1 MWLSIASQAQFVE
14 GKPLVEIDREFV
26 QIWITQSNSG
36 SMAYLDLGQER
47 KHLYGKNNLTDIE
60 GKDIKTLSH
69 VPLVNQMI
77 AAGYDILAVTSLKND
92 NVNTILYS
100 FRKEE
105 HKTDYHFSLVFISP
119 IMKA

>member
-1 MWLSIASQAQFVE
+1 MKNILFISLFLLSITSQAQFVD
-14 GKPLVEIDREFV
+14 GKSLSDIDQEFI

-36 SMAYLDLGQER
+36 SMVYVDLGQER

-77 AAGYDILAVTSLKND
+77 ASGYDIMSVTSLKND

-100 FRKEE
+100 FRKE
-105 HKTDYHFSLVFISP
+105 
-119 IMKA
+119 